1 MLSIDYPAHNFRIKK
16 EANKELIFD
25 EVRRRWVMLTPE
37 EWVRQNFLQYLL
49 QVKNYPRSLF
59 SIEKLIRLGELTKR
73 CDMVVYKR
81 DRPWMI
87 IECKEMNTEL
97 NLLVVEQILRYNIVH
112 KVEYLVITNGNM
124 SFAYQ
129 LTQHSFR
136 VVQQL
141 PCL

>member
-16 EANKELIFD
+16 EGNKEFIFD
-25 EVRRRWVMLTPE
+25 EVRRRWVILTPE

-59 SIEKLIRLGELTKR
+59 SIEKLIKLGELTKR
-73 CDMVVYKR
+73 CDMVVYRR

-97 NLLVVEQILRYNIVH
+97 NLAVVEQILRYNIVH
-112 KVEYLVITNGNM
+112 QVEYLVITNGKT
-124 SFAYQ
+124 SYAYQ
-129 LTQHSFR
+129 LTQNSMHE
-136 VVQQL
+136 VQEL
-141 PCL
+141 PSL